1 MPAPA
6 IDERYETLSARV
18 RDALRNRQHVRDV
31 MTGEELE
38 ELEERR
44 QAYSAAVEL
53 YHEELRES
61 IRNKR
66 EELKRKV
73 LEQAERDGVDLPGEV
88 AEDYSPT
95 GKALRCQFYLAAFAD
110 NLDAQT
116 YWENSQGQWFAH
128 PKFDRD
134 EYNRILSLYSL
145 SNFS

>member
-1 MPAPA
+1 MSHPV
-6 IDERYETLSARV
+6 DERYETLSARV

-31 MTGEELE
+31 MTDEELE

-44 QAYSAAVEL
+44 QAYLAAVKL

-61 IRNKR
+61 IRIKR

-95 GKALRCQFYLAAFAD
+95 GKAVRYQFYRD
-110 NLDAQT
+110 TYPEGHYSLDL
-116 YWENSQGQWFAH
+116 NSMQKRWFAH
-128 PKFDRD
+128 PEFDRV
-134 EYNRILSLYSL
+134 EYDRLCTLYNLSPST
-145 SNFS
+145 